1 MGNRKWEVGSGKSEV
16 GNGKSEVGSRKSEL
30 WGVGSGRF
38 EGLAIQF

>member
-30 WGVGSGRF
+30 WGVGRGRF
-38 EGLAIQF
+38 EGLAIQL

>member
-1 MGNRKWEVGSGKSEV
+1 MGSGKSEV

-38 EGLAIQF
+38 EGLAIQL